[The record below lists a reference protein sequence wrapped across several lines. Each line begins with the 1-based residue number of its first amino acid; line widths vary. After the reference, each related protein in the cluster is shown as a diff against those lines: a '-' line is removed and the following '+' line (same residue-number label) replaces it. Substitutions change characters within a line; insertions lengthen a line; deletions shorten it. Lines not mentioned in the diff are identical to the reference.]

1 MAAPNIELVLPAEEG
16 LSSSSSGD
24 SWNDEQTRPHSSSI
38 LLRNAVSRICG
49 TLRLDR
55 TEVTVGER
63 VGVYWDIPT
72 VTPHGRD
79 WIGMFETGWLEGWCF
94 GGTGSQVK
102 QLSSLGCPVTET
114 AATLHLVK

>member
-1 MAAPNIELVLPAEEG
+1 MAVPNVELTLPGEES

-24 SWNDEQTRPHSSSI
+24 SWNDEQTRRYRSST
-38 LLRNAVSRICG
+38 LLRNTSIICG

-79 WIGMFETGWLEGWCF
+79 WIGMFETGWSGGCCF
-94 GGTGSQVK
+94 GVTE
-102 QLSSLGCPVTET
+102 SLGEMDIFAWLPSNQDSCY
-114 AATLHLVK
+114 TLFS